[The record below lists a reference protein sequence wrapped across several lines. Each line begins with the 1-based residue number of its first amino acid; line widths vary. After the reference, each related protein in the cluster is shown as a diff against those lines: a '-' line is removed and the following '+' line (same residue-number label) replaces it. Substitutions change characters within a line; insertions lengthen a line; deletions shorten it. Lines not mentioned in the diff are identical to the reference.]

1 MNKDNA
7 SVDKDEMINGA
18 KMFCVDTRAF
28 NIEDPSSLKFAKI
41 GFKLGGLYSL
51 LESRIFLR
59 AEEFKNDK
67 YIERGRGGWNHSVA
81 LIVDDI
87 L

>member
-41 GFKLGGLYSL
+41 GFKLGGLYSP
-51 LESRIFLR
+51 LESRI
-59 AEEFKNDK
+59 EGQKNLK
-67 YIERGRGGWNHSVA
+67 MINILRGGGGDGT
-81 LIVDDI
+81 IQ
-87 L
+87 